1 MFYRVDYTMAVLL
14 AGFLIGLLV
23 GTATEK
29 VAATPLARRYYVAI
43 AILLVLRT
51 SIFAYTMLVSSQGF
65 LATVGGITGDLS
77 SLLFGVLFGLAAR
90 RKDTR
95 ELLTNPFTLGALY
108 MALAFTFALAGVG
121 KAFSMAPMTDFF
133 TQSGYSVTFLK
144 FIVIAEVF
152 AGIGLLLPWAVVPAL
167 IGLTVDMFGAVLTH
181 IHNGDPLNDST
192 GAIGAL
198 IRLFAVGVLW
208 ALSRRTGASS
218 PTVRRSILSVAA
230 VGACCLLIAIG
241 GSAALHHLGSAATHL
256 SK

>member
-29 VAATPLARRYYVAI
+29 VAATTLARRYYVAI

-51 SIFAYTMLVSSQGF
+51 SIFGYTILISSQSV
-65 LATVGGITGDLS
+65 LTPVGGILGDLS
-77 SLLFGVLFGLAAR
+77 SLLFGVLFGMAAR

-95 ELLTNPFTLGALY
+95 ELLTAPSILGALC
-108 MALAFTFALAGVG
+108 MALAFTFAIAGVG

-198 IRLFAVGVLW
+198 VRLFAVGVLW
-208 ALSRRTGASS
+208 TLSRRTGASS
-218 PTVRRSILSVAA
+218 PSVRRSILSVAT
-230 VGACCLLIAIG
+230 VGAGCLLIAIG
-241 GSAALHHLGSAATHL
+241 GSAALHHLGSATHL